1 MPGLMG
7 PDAVNLSIDALQK
20 AVDALAGSVG
30 VKHDLGSISI
40 TTNYMHGQGGIFGVA
55 GIDRDVFAT
64 RVKPRG
70 LMQILPARGTIYEQP
85 LVAYLTGFT
94 DDESGSE
101 KDAVCDTPL
110 TAGQMKSCLQGALF
124 GRVERKT
131 EQFEVNKALR
141 LTNRGEMIDLRIVN
155 DPLLESGLSVPSS
168 IPREATQVL
177 NRQVLALWMNLGI
190 AFERKLGPLVYT
202 GDPANNTS
210 GGYAEFHGLE
220 TLVGTGKIDVITGNA
235 CAALDSDL
243 RQYNYQRVD
252 KSASNL
258 VATITSIVRN
268 IDDISSRTG
277 LDPVE
282 HVFVMRRN
290 LFDEIAD
297 VWPCAYGTYRCAS
310 GGVQDAAITN
320 LVIDGMAQRMMAEE
334 MRNGRYLIV
343 DGREIPVVIDD
354 FIPEDSN
361 TNNANVASGCFASDI
376 YYLPLTVR
384 GGIVSTFFEYYDF
397 SAMDGTMR
405 AIQDGHLTNDYWTDG
420 GRYLWTPM
428 RTGWC
433 VEWWAKIEPRLRL
446 LTPHLAARLQNVV
459 YCPAKHFRE
468 DDPTSAYFADGGS
481 TSRSNGVYTSSDFPS
496 RQS

>member
-7 PDAVNLSIDALQK
+7 ADAVAASVEALQK
-20 AVDALAGSVG
+20 AVESLAGTVG

-40 TTNYMHGQGGIFGVA
+40 TTNYMHGQGGIFGAA

-85 LVAYLTGFT
+85 LVGYLTGFT
-94 DDESGSE
+94 DDENAAE
-101 KDAVCDTPL
+101 KEGVCDTPL

-141 LTNRGEMIDLRIVN
+141 LTNRGEFIDLRIVN

-168 IPREATQVL
+168 IPQGAQGVL

-202 GDPANNTS
+202 GTPANNTS

-235 CAALDSDL
+235 CKALDSDI
-243 RQYNYQRVD
+243 RNFGYKRVD
-252 KSASNL
+252 QNASAL
-258 VATITSIVRN
+258 VAILTSQVRN
-268 IDDISSRTG
+268 IEDIASRTG
-277 LDPVE
+277 LDPVV
-282 HVFVMRRN
+282 HTFVMRRN
-290 LFDEIAD
+290 LFDEVAD
-297 VWPCAYGTYRCAS
+297 VWPCAYATYRCAS
-310 GGVQDAAITN
+310 GGVQDANITR
-320 LVIDGMAQRMMAEE
+320 LVVDGMAQRQMAEE
-334 MRNGRYLIV
+334 MRNGRYLLI
-343 DGREIPVVIDD
+343 DGRKIPVLIDD
-354 FIPEDSN
+354 FVPEDSQI
-361 TNNANVASGCFASDI
+361 NNGNLQSGCFASDI

-397 SAMDGTMR
+397 ASMDGTMR
-405 AIQDGHLTNDYWTDG
+405 AIQDGHLTNEYWTDG
-420 GRYLWTPM
+420 GRYLWTVQK
-428 RTGWC
+428 TGWC
-433 VEWWAKIEPRLRL
+433 VEWWSKIEPRLRL
-446 LTPHLAARLQNVV
+446 LTPHLAARLQNVG
-459 YCPAKHFRE
+459 YCPSLHFRE
-468 DDPTSAYFADGGS
+468 DDPTSPYFADGGV
-481 TSRSNGVYTSSDFPS
+481 TSRSNGIYDSSDFPAAIT
-496 RQS
+496 